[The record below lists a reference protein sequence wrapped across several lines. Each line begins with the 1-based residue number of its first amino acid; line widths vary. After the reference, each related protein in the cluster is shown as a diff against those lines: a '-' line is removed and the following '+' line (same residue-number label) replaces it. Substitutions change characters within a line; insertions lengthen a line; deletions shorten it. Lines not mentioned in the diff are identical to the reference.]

1 MNERS
6 LIPRVVCALLLLTLA
21 ASTLPRL
28 FTLTRDA
35 ITLLPLPYES
45 RREQQMGPWFASVQ
59 WLRQTLSK
67 KEPVALIA
75 APRDT
80 EAGVFANYYLYP
92 IRTRLF
98 SSRNAFRNAA
108 TDPTRPN
115 AIVAVTASHAMLTT
129 YDALRDRELRAGRRV
144 VPAPQLSEPST
155 FFVLPIAASVDGPA
169 PETFVIEAT
178 LANPDGWR
186 PGALTDG
193 IGPFTNEVR
202 VTFWPTGEVRNLR
215 LAPGATASYYD
226 FAHQLFG
233 AMESGWMQID
243 STRPLQTAFY
253 FVNRGRG
260 DATLLPNA
268 QRLSARIAAAPL
280 YRDSK
285 LFLLNTSDA
294 PSVVSVGDERFQI
307 LPHAIVSRPITSI
320 PPVGGNIYAFITTR
334 ELNGKTDFLWPEP

>member
-6 LIPRVVCALLLLTLA
+6 LIPRVACALLLLTLA
-21 ASTLPRL
+21 GSTLPRL

-35 ITLLPLPYES
+35 VALLPLRYES
-45 RREQQMGPWFASVQ
+45 RREQQMGPWFTSVE
-59 WLRQTLSK
+59 WLQRTLSK

-115 AIVAVTASHAMLTT
+115 AIVAVTASHAALTT
-129 YDALRDRELRAGRRV
+129 YDALRDHDLRIGRRV
-144 VPAPQLSEPST
+144 VTAPQLSEPST
-155 FFVLPIAASVDGPA
+155 SFILPIAASIEGPA

-178 LANPDGWR
+178 LADSRTNMAGLDGLGSHPNQILVTLWPQGDGR
-186 PGALTDG
+186 ALQ
-193 IGPFTNEVR
+193 
-202 VTFWPTGEVRNLR
+202 
-215 LAPGATASYYD
+215 LAPGETITYYD
-226 FAHQLFG
+226 FVHQLFG
-233 AMESGWMQID
+233 VMESGWIQID
-243 STRPLQTAFY
+243 SSHALRTAFY

-268 QRLSARIAAAPL
+268 QRPSARIKAAPL

-294 PSVVSVGDERFQI
+294 PSMAAVGDERTQI
-307 LPHAIVSRPITSI
+307 LPHAIVSKPITSI